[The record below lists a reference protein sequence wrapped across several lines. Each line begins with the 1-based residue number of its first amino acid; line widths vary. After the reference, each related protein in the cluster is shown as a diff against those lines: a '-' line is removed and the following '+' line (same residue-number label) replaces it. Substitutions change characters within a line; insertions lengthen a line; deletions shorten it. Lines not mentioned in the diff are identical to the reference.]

1 MSEGGGSAGGDG
13 GGGGGDSVSNDQKLA
28 HFQEV
33 THLDDFEQCQAI
45 LESTNWDLDQA
56 IQSYFTTQFSTNEP
70 VVGVGGGIGVTTST
84 NITSNQNVDNDPY
97 AASDDEI
104 IDVNLNEPG
113 ALASAMAASGLP
125 MRPSLNI
132 PSAFSTF
139 EQQQETLNS
148 FFNNLSTQNFGLVF
162 FFISL
167 FKIFKFWNLDFFVL
181 FFILTQQQ

>member
-13 GGGGGDSVSNDQKLA
+13 GGGESVSNDQKLA

-56 IQSYFTTQFSTNEP
+56 IQSYFTTQFSANEP

-84 NITSNQNVDNDPY
+84 NITSNQNANDNDNDPY

-125 MRPSLNI
+125 MRPPFNI

-139 EQQQETLNS
+139 EQQETLNS
-148 FFNNLSTQNFGLVF
+148 FFNNLSTQNFGLVSLVF
-162 FFISL
+162 FL
-167 FKIFKFWNLDFFVL
+167 L
-181 FFILTQQQ
+181 